1 MAVFCTPVV
10 MDFMASTPAA
20 VLALEP
26 SSLAPLLEPRKTL
39 LSSVF
44 ASERSVSAEA
54 PPAVAQLRVPEPL
67 VERT

>member
-1 MAVFCTPVV
+1 M
-10 MDFMASTPAA
+10 
-20 VLALEP
+20 ALEP